1 MKENPFRQERE
12 QMKELLRQYNN
23 FKTGKKFDFIE
34 EESFEQIIDYFDEND
49 NLPLALEAADFAVEQ
64 YPYSSSLFIK
74 KADILIA
81 TQRYREALTI
91 LEKAEILDSSDI
103 NLYILKTDAYL
114 ALDDHLKAAAL
125 LEEAIF
131 VFDGVEKTELL
142 FELADVYDDY
152 EEFDKVFNCLKLILE
167 NDPTNEEA
175 LYKICFWTDYTKRNE
190 ESIELHQKIID
201 EFPYTQ
207 LAWFNLGAAYQGLK
221 LYEKSIDA
229 YQYAIAIDDK
239 FDYAYRNL
247 GDAYLRLR
255 KYREAIEVL
264 QKVLELAMP
273 EEVIYEAIGYCYE
286 KLKNPAQARFHYRK
300 AVHLNATDSL
310 LYYKIA
316 GTYMNEGYWESA
328 IKNLNSAMS
337 INKTDPD
344 YHLSLAQCFLELDRI
359 KDAVIHFTYFIK
371 ARPKNVKGWKELI
384 KCLYDA
390 EYFEEALEQV
400 SNAQKNTID
409 KPLFDYYKAAILF
422 ELGKSKEALLCLQYA
437 MKRAPGMVRQLI
449 HLNPSLLQNTAVVE
463 IISAYKKPGNK
474 HKKK

>member
-1 MKENPFRQERE
+1 MKENPYRQERDE
-12 QMKELLRQYNN
+12 MKELLKQYQN

-34 EESFEQIIDYFDEND
+34 EESFERIIDYYDESD
-49 NLPLALEAADFAVEQ
+49 NLQLALEAANFAVEQ

-81 TQRYREALTI
+81 SQNYREALSI
-91 LEKAEILDSSDI
+91 LQKAEVLDSNDI

-114 ALDDHLKAAAL
+114 ALDNHLKAAAL
-125 LEEAIF
+125 LEEAII
-131 VFDGVEKTELL
+131 VFNGIEKTELL

-167 NDPTNEEA
+167 HDPTNEEA
-175 LYKICFWTDYTKRNE
+175 LYKICFWTDYTGRNE
-190 ESIELHQKIID
+190 ESIDLHNHIID
-201 EFPYTQ
+201 EYPYTQ

-300 AVHLNATDSL
+300 AVHLNSTDSH

-337 INKTDPD
+337 INKSQPD
-344 YHLSLAQCFLELDRI
+344 YHFALAQCFLHLDCI
-359 KDAVIHFTYFIK
+359 KDAVIHFSHFIK
-371 ARPKNVKGWKELI
+371 ARPKNSKGWKELI

-390 EYFEEALEQV
+390 EYYEEALEQV
-400 SNAQKNTID
+400 FNAQKNTIH
-409 KPLFDYYKAAILF
+409 KPLFDFYKAAILF
-422 ELGKSKEALLCLQYA
+422 ELGKSKEALLHLQTA
-437 MKRAPGMVRQLI
+437 MKSAPGLVKQFI
-449 HLNPSLLQNTAVVE
+449 QLNPSLLQNSAVVE
-463 IISAYKKPGNK
+463 IISTNKNSAQKRKK
-474 HKKK
+474 